1 MKTATAI
8 ALFCAGGGLTRYYL
22 SSWIYSIFGR
32 SLPYGTFAV
41 NVIGSFAIG
50 LVMEMGLRS
59 TLIPVTLR
67 VGLTVGFMGGLTTF
81 STFSYE
87 TLMMLED
94 GRFIASFINIIASVV
109 CCLLFTWLGILSVR
123 AFY

>member
-1 MKTATAI
+1 MKTAAFI

-22 SSWIYSIFGR
+22 SGWIYSILGR
-32 SLPYGTFAV
+32 TLPYGTFAV
-41 NVIGSFAIG
+41 NVIGSFFIG
-50 LVMEMGLRS
+50 LVMELGLQS
-59 TLIPVTLR
+59 TAIPSTLR

-94 GRFIASFINIIASVV
+94 GRILASFINILSSVSI
-109 CCLLFTWLGILSVR
+109 CLAFTWLGILAVR

>member
-22 SSWIYSIFGR
+22 SSWIYSVFGR
-32 SLPYGTFAV
+32 ALPYGTFAV

-59 TLIPVTLR
+59 TLIPATLR

-94 GRFIASFINIIASVV
+94 GRFLASFINIIASVA

>member
-22 SSWIYSIFGR
+22 SSWIYSVFGR
-32 SLPYGTFAV
+32 ALPYGTFAV

-59 TLIPVTLR
+59 TLIPATLR

-94 GRFIASFINIIASVV
+94 GRFLASFINIFASVT
-109 CCLLFTWLGILSVR
+109 CCLMFTWLGILSVR

>member
-1 MKTATAI
+1 MKTAISI

-22 SSWIYSIFGR
+22 SGWIYSILGR
-32 SLPYGTFAV
+32 SMPYGTFAV
-41 NVIGSFAIG
+41 NVIGSFFIG

-59 TLIPVTLR
+59 TLIPVALR

-87 TLMMLED
+87 TLIMLEN
-94 GRFIASFINIIASVV
+94 GRFFASFINIIASVTL
-109 CCLLFTWLGILSVR
+109 CLLFTWIGIQTVR